1 LLHHVVH
8 YSALVVDAAEIGR
21 VALEVRRRR
30 TERGW
35 TLDAAAGRLGVSR
48 RLLVQIEAGEANPS
62 LSSLLSIAA
71 GFGVPLVDLLAE
83 AQTPPITIQADNG
96 SAHVLWTGP
105 AGGEGRLLVASG
117 GLELWE
123 WTVLPGEERRSDA
136 HRPGAR
142 EALTVTAGTIT
153 IEVAGA
159 EPATLRRGQSA
170 AFGAD
175 VQHRYGND
183 GQRPARFLL
192 AVYESS

>member
-1 LLHHVVH
+1 M
-8 YSALVVDAAEIGR
+8 VDAAEIGR

-35 TLDAAAGRLGVSR
+35 TLDAAAARLGVSR
-48 RLLVQIEAGEANPS
+48 RLLVQIEAGGANPS

-71 GFGVPLVDLLAE
+71 GFGVPLVDLLGE
-83 AQTPPITIQADNG
+83 AQTPPITTQADNS

-105 AGGEGRLLVASG
+105 AGGEGRLLVAAG

-123 WTVLPGEERRSDA
+123 WTLQPGEERRSDA
-136 HRPGAR
+136 HRSGAR
-142 EALTVTAGTIT
+142 EALTVTAGTVT

-159 EPATLRRGQSA
+159 EPVTLRRGQSA

-175 VQHRYGND
+175 VPHRYAND